1 MNAVLRLNLIVTIM
15 FVVALAI
22 TVSMM
27 LEQASKDINRE
38 VLTSVSF
45 NHRLLTFAADD
56 ESFIKDLLGSSTRHV
71 SIDLIE
77 PNELMSKGPGS
88 DSEHEKNDDE
98 VPEWFVELI
107 PGIEELEAKQYFRYL
122 ANGKVLRLQA
132 DSSDEVEEV
141 WESVQ
146 HIFILFLLSA
156 LLSNI
161 AIYAGVRHGIKP
173 IAHFLAALDE
183 IEKGRYTAR
192 LKQYSIR
199 EINELS
205 NHFNNMAQA
214 LEVAEADNKK
224 LTHELLRIQETE
236 RAHLARE
243 LHDDLGQYLTG
254 IQAQAYLVSQSI
266 DKPNVVGV
274 VSKQISENCDAMQR
288 SFRQLIRDLH
298 PVILEQLGLVDAI
311 HSLVDGWSQQT
322 HIDVDLRISE
332 GIPSLDD
339 ESNTHIYRIVQ
350 EALHNISRHSGAD
363 AVVINV
369 GVSNGQ
375 LLMSISDN
383 GKGITGD
390 IDSGLGLRSMH
401 ERAIC
406 LNGQLQLTESE
417 EGGCRVNLEMPSLLM
432 GESV

>member
-1 MNAVLRLNLIVTIM
+1 MNAVLRLNLIVTVM

-22 TVSMM
+22 TISMM

-45 NHRLLTFAADD
+45 NHRLLTVASGD
-56 ESFIKDLLGSSTRHV
+56 EAFIKDLLSSTTRHV
-71 SIDLIE
+71 TIDLIE

-88 DSEHEKNDDE
+88 DSEQGNSDDE

-107 PGIEELEAKQYFRYL
+107 PGIDELEEKQYFRYL
-122 ANGKVLRLQA
+122 DNGKVLRLQA
-132 DSSDEVEEV
+132 DSGDEVEEV

-146 HIFILFLLSA
+146 HIFILFLLST

-161 AIYAGVRHGIKP
+161 AIYVGVRHGIKP
-173 IAHFLAALDE
+173 VAHFLAALDE
-183 IEKGRYTAR
+183 IEKGRFTAR
-192 LKQYSIR
+192 LKKYSIR

-205 NHFNNMAQA
+205 SHFNKMAQA

-224 LTHELLRIQETE
+224 LTHELLKIQETE

-254 IQAQAYLVSQSI
+254 IQAQAYLVSQSA
-266 DKPNVVGV
+266 DKPEIVEA
-274 VSKQISENCDAMQR
+274 VSKQISENCDAMQS

-311 HSLVDGWSQQT
+311 HSLVDGWSQQN
-322 HIDVDLRISE
+322 HIEVDLHISE
-332 GIPSLDD
+332 EIPSLND

-350 EALHNISRHSGAD
+350 EALHNISRHSGANT
-363 AVVINV
+363 VSIEV
-369 GVSNGQ
+369 GVNNGQ
-375 LLMSISDN
+375 LQMNISDN
-383 GKGITGD
+383 GKGISGD
-390 IDSGLGLRSMH
+390 VDSGLGLRSMH
-401 ERAIC
+401 ERARC
-406 LNGQLQLTESE
+406 LNGRLQLTASE
-417 EGGCRVNLEMPSLLM
+417 EGGCRVNLEMPSLM
-432 GESV
+432 GASV